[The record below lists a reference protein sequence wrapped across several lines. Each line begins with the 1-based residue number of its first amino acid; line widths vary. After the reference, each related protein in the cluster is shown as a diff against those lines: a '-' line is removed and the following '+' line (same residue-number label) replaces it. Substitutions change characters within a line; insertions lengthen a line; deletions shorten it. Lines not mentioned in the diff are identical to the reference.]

1 MLKNFNLNR
10 FTFWNWK
17 AQCFKNSEDL
27 VRFFHKQKIIGKRI
41 RNVRV
46 IGDIEHS
53 QSNLSFAATEPLI
66 IELDDDRHLEM
77 ICDCY
82 GYCHIAFDSIP
93 NDVKDGMNDYRIDLH
108 KNIQKSFAGKTIE
121 DIADQQYNDSFM
133 NQEDRSLKLT
143 LTLKDKEE
151 FITLL
156 VENDP
161 SSSTYFCSFEKNAAF
176 LENDRPLNIV
186 LYDGADYFDIGCN
199 FGKCEASDISFY
211 LQEDDFHEH
220 LLPFL
225 FDKTKNSTGFELWG
239 SPNYYDYF
247 DFLKILAEIEKSI
260 IDTNTPEDNYKA
272 RFIFYARKLLE
283 HYPSNSEVYV
293 RGP

>member
-10 FTFWNWK
+10 FTFWDWK

-27 VRFFHKQKIIGKRI
+27 VRFFHEQKIIGKRI

-66 IELDDDRHLEM
+66 IALDDGRHLEM

-93 NDVKDGMNDYRIDLH
+93 NDVKDGMNDYRIELH

-121 DIADQQYNDSFM
+121 DILVQQYNDPFM
-133 NQEDRSLKLT
+133 SQEDRGLKLT

-161 SSSTYFCSFEKNAAF
+161 FSSTYFCSFEKNPAF
-176 LENDRPLNIV
+176 LEDFHPLNIV
-186 LYDGADYFDIGCN
+186 LYSRA
-199 FGKCEASDISFY
+199 
-211 LQEDDFHEH
+211 
-220 LLPFL
+220 
-225 FDKTKNSTGFELWG
+225 
-239 SPNYYDYF
+239 DYF
-247 DFLKILAEIEKSI
+247 DFLKILAEIENSI

-283 HYPSNSEVYV
+283 HYPSSSDVYV